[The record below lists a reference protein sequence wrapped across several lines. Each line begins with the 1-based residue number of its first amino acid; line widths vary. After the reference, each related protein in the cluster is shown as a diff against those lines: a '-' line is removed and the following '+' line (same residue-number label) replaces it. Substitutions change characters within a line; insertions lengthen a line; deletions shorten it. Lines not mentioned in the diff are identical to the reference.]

1 MINLVISP
9 LTSDMTYGIQ
19 QLEEDHPESFGENGG
34 YGRAFGMLNCAFAFG
49 GMIGPA
55 LAGLMVA
62 RVGWT
67 TLCLGMSAMNAI
79 NMLIVL
85 CFISNKVEA

>member
-1 MINLVISP
+1 MSTGLVINLVISP

-19 QLEEDHPESFGENGG
+19 KLEQDHPELFGENGG

-55 LAGLMVA
+55 FSGFVVA
-62 RVGWT
+62 RAGWT
-67 TLCLGMSAMNAI
+67 ALCLGMSAMNAV
-79 NMLIVL
+79 NVVL
-85 CFISNKVEA
+85 VVRFS